1 MDGLTLPE
9 VVAAIDLGSNSFHM
23 VVARLDDGRI
33 QVLDRI
39 KEMVRLRG
47 GLDEDGNLDP
57 EVWQRAIDCL
67 SRFGQRVSSIPR
79 GGVRAV
85 GTNTLRNMRQS
96 DAFLREA
103 EQALGHPVS
112 IIAGQEEARLI
123 YLGVAHS
130 LAEPGGRRLVVDIG
144 GGSTEAIIGE
154 QFSPSRKES
163 MEMGCVSMSQ
173 RFFPDGKYS
182 KKRWK
187 KAELAARLEVKP
199 FQDEY
204 DQTSWDMA
212 VGSSGSIRAAAAVI
226 QELGYCQFG
235 ITREG
240 LEGIRDRVLKAGSE
254 KALKLP
260 GLADER
266 KPVFAGGVVILLAL
280 FKTLGIERML
290 VSDGSLREGL
300 LYELAGRLDQED
312 IHEITVRN
320 LQQRFGIRD
329 KQADRVAAMAQ
340 GLYRQVKDAFA
351 QNEDAETLLNW
362 AARLHEIGFFIS
374 HSGYHRHGAYLL
386 ENMDMPGFSRREQR
400 ILATLVGAQRKK
412 LGSQRFELIP
422 EFLKDEIK
430 LLAILLRLAILLHRD
445 RTDEN
450 NPLPRLTLK
459 GKILKLRFPAG
470 WLQQHPLT
478 DADLCNEKALLKQA
492 GFKLKIRSL
501 EKATAP
507 AI

>member
-1 MDGLTLPE
+1 MKQNPVPE

-23 VVARLDDGRI
+23 IVARLDDGRI

-47 GLDEDGNLDP
+47 GLDEEGNLDP

-96 DAFLREA
+96 DQFLREA
-103 EQALGHPVS
+103 EAALGHPVS

-154 QFSPSRKES
+154 KFSPVRKES
-163 MEMGCVSMSQ
+163 MEMGCVSMTQ
-173 RFFPDGKYS
+173 RFFEDGKYS

-204 DQTSWDMA
+204 DQDHWDMA
-212 VGSSGSIRAAAAVI
+212 VGSSGSIKAAAAVI

-240 LEGIRDRVLKAGSE
+240 LEGIRDRILKDGSE

-260 GLADER
+260 GLVDER

-290 VSDGSLREGL
+290 VSEGSLREGL
-300 LYELAGRLDQED
+300 LYELVGRLEHED
-312 IHEITVRN
+312 IHETTVRRV
-320 LQQRFGIRD
+320 QRRFGIRD

-340 GLYRQVKDAFA
+340 ALIRQVGDIFTI
-351 QNEDAETLLNW
+351 NEDAETLLNW

-400 ILATLVGAQRKK
+400 ILATLAGAQRKK
-412 LGSQRFELIP
+412 LTNQRFELVP
-422 EFLKDEIK
+422 DFLKEEIK

-445 RTDEN
+445 RTDDD
-450 NPLPRLTLK
+450 NPMPDLSLSGR
-459 GKILKLRFPAG
+459 ILKLRFPDG
-470 WLQQHPLT
+470 WLEQHPLT
-478 DADLCNEKALLKQA
+478 EADLSNEKALLKQA
-492 GFKLKIRSL
+492 GFKLKIRPKL
-501 EKATAP
+501 P
-507 AI
+507 